1 MADTDF
7 APLLPAAVIATNFAE
22 AHPALNTAQAVVEAN
37 RCYFCYDAPCTTACP
52 TGIDVPGFIR
62 GIATGNLAGAALK
75 ILDENIFGGS
85 CARVC
90 PTEILCE
97 QACVRNAESGA
108 PINIG
113 GLQRVA
119 TDWQMARGQPFTRAP
134 ATGKRIAVVGAGPA
148 GLSCAHG
155 LARLGHE
162 VVVFDAQ
169 PKPGGLN
176 EYGIAAYKMADEFAA
191 REVEFI
197 TAIGGISIESGQML
211 GETISLAELRETFDA
226 VFLGLGLAGARHAHI
241 PGEFLP
247 GVRDAVDFIAELRQA
262 KDKSTVKLGRRV
274 VVIGGGNTAI
284 DAATQAKL
292 LGVEE
297 VTILYRRGPEHMSA
311 TAKERAWAQ
320 THGVTIRFWAAPLA
334 IEEIDDALC
343 VVTAQH
349 SIFADTVLKAVGQ
362 SFTGAGPELK
372 DGRIAV
378 DAAYQTSMPGVFAGG
393 DCVAGLDLTVQAVQ
407 DGKLAAR
414 AIHEF
419 LGRKNG

>member
-1 MADTDF
+1 MEDTLT
-7 APLLPAAVIATNFAE
+7 APKLPAAMVAANFAE
-22 AHPALNTAQAVVEAN
+22 AHPALSAAQALVEAN
-37 RCYFCYDAPCTTACP
+37 RCYFCYDAPCTAACP

-62 GIATGNLAGAALK
+62 GIATGNLAGAAAK
-75 ILDENIFGGS
+75 ILNENIFGGS

-97 QACVRNAESGA
+97 QACVRSTESGE

-119 TDWQMARGQPFTRAP
+119 TDWQMQRGHPFTRAT
-134 ATGKRIAVVGAGPA
+134 ATGKRVAVVGAGPA

-155 LARLGHE
+155 LARMGHE
-162 VVVFDAQ
+162 VVVFDAR

-197 TAIGGISIESGQML
+197 ISIGGMSMEYGRVL
-211 GETISLAELRETFDA
+211 GESLALADLQTEFDA
-226 VFLGLGLAGARHAHI
+226 VFLGLGLGGAKHAHI

-262 KDKSTVKLGRRV
+262 DDKSTVKIGRRV

-292 LGVEE
+292 LGAED

-311 TAKERAWAQ
+311 TAEEQAWAQ

-343 VVTAQH
+343 VVTAQN

-362 SFTGAGPELK
+362 SLTGDGPEIK
-372 DGRIAV
+372 QGRIAV
-378 DAAYQTSMPGVFAGG
+378 DSAYQTSIPGVFAGG
-393 DCVAGLDLTVQAVQ
+393 DCVAGMDLTVQAVQ

-414 AIHEF
+414 AIHDF
-419 LGRKNG
+419 LER